1 MLLEAVLHDLLSVTS
16 LPLYPC
22 AGRRL
27 ATPCCWK
34 RSPSGWAERRRP
46 AACSS
51 PPLACCS
58 RQALARFWPCEDAAC
73 GGCFKQ
79 QACLLSCYG
88 AMFMLMLLCSFC
100 APLVQEAPGPGA
112 APRFAS
118 SAISNAQALPLL
130 VSLLRKAASED
141 QLWGLAAVK
150 ELLLQGVHNL
160 AAADGAALNSLLIEW
175 LQEAVSAAPAGEAAA
190 GEAGS
195 GSAAGS
201 EAGQDSEQHETQQL
215 QARLLLH
222 QLLAVLTLSGSYSIA
237 GASHGSQCTTAMFA
251 VGVCCGVWGLH
262 AETMTPSTLP
272 HSLSCPAD

>member
-1 MLLEAVLHDLLSVTS
+1 
-16 LPLYPC
+16 
-22 AGRRL
+22 
-27 ATPCCWK
+27 
-34 RSPSGWAERRRP
+34 
-46 AACSS
+46 
-51 PPLACCS
+51 
-58 RQALARFWPCEDAAC
+58 
-73 GGCFKQ
+73 
-79 QACLLSCYG
+79 
-88 AMFMLMLLCSFC
+88 MFMLMLLCSFC

-262 AETMTPSTLP
+262 AATMTPSTLP